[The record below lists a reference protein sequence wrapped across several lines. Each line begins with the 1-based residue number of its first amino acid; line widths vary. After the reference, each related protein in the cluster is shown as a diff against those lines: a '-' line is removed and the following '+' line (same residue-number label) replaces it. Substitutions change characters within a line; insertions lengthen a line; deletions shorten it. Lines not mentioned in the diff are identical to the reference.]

1 MNKKY
6 FYILITIFLVIIF
19 YFKSL
24 IISNVLLVFNQ
35 TKQNIS
41 EYITHIHN
49 NIKTHFNQA
58 EQIKL
63 LNKENQHYKNYIE
76 KIKPILLS
84 YKQLTKLQKID
95 TPNVVFTQT
104 ISYAK
109 LPDMTMI
116 YIDYIDKNLTTPK
129 GLIYNNVTAGIVL
142 KSFNKF
148 SLASLNNNEQT
159 SYTVFIGKEKIP
171 GVLFGGDKIIIK
183 YIPKYKKINIGDLVI
198 TSGLDGVF
206 YKGALV
212 GKVVEV
218 KEKKL
223 YQEAKVKLFYND
235 LNPEFFYVV
244 ETPAQ
249 KLKK

>member
-171 GVLFGGDKIIIK
+171 GVLFGGNKVIIK
-183 YIPKYKKINIGDLVI
+183 YIPKYKKIKIGDKII
-198 TSGLDGVF
+198 TSGLDKIF
-206 YKGALV
+206 YEGINV
-212 GKVVEV
+212 GIIQKIIQHP
-218 KEKKL
+218 L
-223 YQEAKVKLFYND
+223 YQEAIIQPFYNP
-235 LNPEFFYVV
+235 LHPNFFYVIS
-244 ETPAQ
+244 
-249 KLKK
+249 K